1 MLYASLEMDA
11 EELLARMLAM
21 RGRDGV
27 RWAAVKRRRYPL
39 EALRAAGERLVSAS
53 PHLYLWA
60 PRGGERNVL
69 EFEAMARRVSV
80 AAGGRP
86 PLVVLDY
93 VQRLADPGS
102 DERRGAVSAL
112 SGQLRDLS
120 RPLTGWPGCAVLA
133 LSSVGRGAYERFT
146 TCKAL
151 SEAVDLEGTGKESGE
166 LEYDASI
173 VLALTSDTTGGAP
186 IREALL
192 RVVKNREG
200 STGDIPMT
208 FDAARGLFRER
219 NGSTVASSSSHLRN
233 SEPPRRGSLTGR
245 F

>member
-1 MLYASLEMDA
+1 
-11 EELLARMLAM
+11 
-21 RGRDGV
+21 
-27 RWAAVKRRRYPL
+27 
-39 EALRAAGERLVSAS
+39 
-53 PHLYLWA
+53 
-60 PRGGERNVL
+60 
-69 EFEAMARRVSV
+69 
-80 AAGGRP
+80 
-86 PLVVLDY
+86 
-93 VQRLADPGS
+93 
-102 DERRGAVSAL
+102 
-112 SGQLRDLS
+112 
-120 RPLTGWPGCAVLA
+120 VLA